1 MDWSVEKLEKFHGE
15 FAAAAKNLDTVSE
28 KMALVDRAVG
38 ELNAIVKDLQKPAP
52 VVHQSEGERAV
63 VRAYVA
69 DPSSVERS
77 ALGHVATRHT
87 PIMARQGVGA
97 VRMYGGFSKAGRWVP
112 GLLDDAPKSDWQA
125 EAQELAEQVSVVRAL
140 GRHPIKSGAA
150 FREHMAAGPA
160 EIAKMFADNSGE
172 GAELLPD
179 ITMPVLQRES
189 EMARVLEANFS
200 VRNVGPGGGHISP
213 FLDSDSGQM
222 FMDGIPAAGELNPG
236 EKRKS
241 ALNFSER
248 QYAIPTLTG
257 VVQCDVNAEEDAIIE
272 WLPIARLRMVE
283 TERDAVEDAIING
296 DTAATHQDTA
306 LASWTAGGRWQIVGA
321 PNDHR
326 KAFRGLRACA
336 IDASNTTDGS
346 SLQTAAGLMGHVSRL
361 DVAQAFGSVAHLT
374 SPKFHLARLAL
385 DPNLLTVDKMGP
397 MATLL
402 RGTVGAVGGRP
413 VLVSQFA
420 PDDLAAS
427 GLYTGSGA
435 TGCAL
440 TFNRD
445 RFEIVQR
452 RGLRIDVESQLRSGV
467 RYLVV
472 STRKL
477 FRSID
482 ATATKNV
489 HYAYNLSTTP

>member
-1 MDWSVEKLEKFHGE
+1 ML
-15 FAAAAKNLDTVSE
+15 
-28 KMALVDRAVG
+28 
-38 ELNAIVKDLQKPAP
+38 AP
-52 VVHQSEGERAV
+52 
-63 VRAYVA
+63 
-69 DPSSVERS
+69 
-77 ALGHVATRHT
+77 VATRHA

-97 VRMYGGFSKAGRWVP
+97 IRMYGSHSKAGRWQP

-125 EAQELAEQVSVVRAL
+125 EAQELAEQVSMVRAM
-140 GRHPIKSGAA
+140 GRHPTKSSAA

-179 ITMPVLQRES
+179 ITMPVLQREA
-189 EMARVLEANFS
+189 EMARVLEANFN
-200 VRNVGPGGGHISP
+200 VRNVGPGGGHVSP

-222 FMDGIPAAGELNPG
+222 FMDGVPATNELNPG

-257 VVQCDVNAEEDAIIE
+257 VLLCDVNAEEDAIIE

-283 TERDAVEDAIING
+283 TERDAVEDAIVNG

-306 LASWTAGGRWQIVGA
+306 LASWSAEGRWGITGA
-321 PNDHR
+321 ANDHR

-336 IDASNTTDGS
+336 IDASNTTDAS
-346 SLQTAAGLMGHVSRL
+346 SLQTVAGMMGHVSRL
-361 DVAQAFGSVAHLT
+361 DVAQAFGSVAYLVNA
-374 SPKFHLARLAL
+374 KFHLAKLAL
-385 DPNLLTVDKMGP
+385 DSNFLTVDKMGP
-397 MATLL
+397 QATLL
-402 RGTVGAVGGRP
+402 RGTIGAIGGRP
-413 VLVSQFA
+413 VMNSQFMTG
-420 PDDLAAS
+420 DLAAS

-435 TGCAL
+435 TAGAL

-467 RYLVV
+467 RYLIV